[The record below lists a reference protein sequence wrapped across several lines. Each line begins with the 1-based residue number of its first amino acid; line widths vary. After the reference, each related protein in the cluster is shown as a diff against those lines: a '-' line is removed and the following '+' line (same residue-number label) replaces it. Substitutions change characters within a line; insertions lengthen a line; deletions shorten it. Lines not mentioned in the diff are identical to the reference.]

1 MNAERAYEGKKRL
14 YKPKSLVMRRIDDF
28 YLALN
33 PDVPNIM
40 VMDEIGKRFFEL
52 CDGTLTEDEIVETI
66 LREKKGE
73 VSKEELAG
81 FIAVMRNAKF
91 LFLKTP
97 PTPQKTGRNLDKLR
111 RLYLHITRACN
122 QSCKHC
128 YLEAGYSLKNE
139 ITIAEALK
147 LVGEFAQLGGQQLII
162 TGGEPLLRRKMLY
175 EVIKKAREAKIGGIF
190 VETNGTL
197 VSNEDVDFFK
207 KYEVVIG
214 VSLDGAVKESHDYI
228 RGAGN
233 FEKTICTI
241 KKLVDERIKVRISA
255 TLMKS
260 NLKDVEKIIYLA
272 KDLGADST
280 SFNVVKKIG
289 KAEAHTELLLSPEE
303 AYSAVSTVWKTAK
316 EVGVPTYLEDRFKML
331 EELTR
336 ADMCGVGTALLAVS
350 SDGDV
355 YPCNMLFE
363 FEEFKAGNIRE
374 QHLEEIW
381 RKSEAAKIFTNL
393 SVLDIEG
400 CGNCELKFIC
410 AICPV
415 EIYKEYGSF
424 NKKPSFC
431 SFYKGTCWILIE
443 ELARK
448 MWSEQ

>member
-1 MNAERAYEGKKRL
+1 
-14 YKPKSLVMRRIDDF
+14 
-28 YLALN
+28 
-33 PDVPNIM
+33 
-40 VMDEIGKRFFEL
+40 
-52 CDGTLTEDEIVETI
+52 
-66 LREKKGE
+66 
-73 VSKEELAG
+73 
-81 FIAVMRNAKF
+81 
-91 LFLKTP
+91 
-97 PTPQKTGRNLDKLR
+97 
-111 RLYLHITRACN
+111 
-122 QSCKHC
+122 
-128 YLEAGYSLKNE
+128 
-139 ITIAEALK
+139 
-147 LVGEFAQLGGQQLII
+147 
-162 TGGEPLLRRKMLY
+162 MLY